1 VQGVEIGE
9 SDCGVAQI
17 GVLEVAFDGEA
28 TYSLEADHA

>member
-9 SDCGVAQI
+9 SDSGVAQI
-17 GVLEVAFDGEA
+17 GSLDATFDGEA